1 MRKREREAT
10 VVRGAPLAW
19 EVLSIMRRYPTALI
33 VPAAGLGLVADA
45 LQLVEGTL
53 ATIGVSLALAVL
65 FEGYVA
71 YVERLVMAAESDPR
85 AIRVFALTRRALPL
99 VPALFLASLAA
110 IALPLAASGLLV
122 LPGLWLLTRWSLCA
136 PAIARDNLGPV
147 EGLRRSSGL
156 VRGRFA
162 FAFGAATLPLL
173 VEHAVVHATAL
184 SSESLAPAPLAF
196 VVAGVTVAGV
206 SPFAAL
212 SVSLAFDRLREA
224 QAANSRARG

>member
-1 MRKREREAT
+1 VRKREREPT

-45 LQLVEGTL
+45 LQLVEGPL
-53 ATIGVSLALAVL
+53 ATIGVSLALAIA

-71 YVERLVMAAESDPR
+71 YVERLVMATESEPR
-85 AIRVFALTRRALPL
+85 AIRLFAEIRRALPL
-99 VPALFLASLAA
+99 VPALLLASLAA

-122 LPGLWLLTRWSLCA
+122 LPGLWLLTRWSLFA
-136 PAIARDNLGPV
+136 PAIARDGLGPV

-156 VRGRFA
+156 VRGQFA

-184 SSESLAPAPLAF
+184 TAESLAPPPLAF
-196 VVAGVTVAGV
+196 VVAGVAVAGV

-212 SVSLAFDRLREA
+212 SVSLAFDRLQEA
-224 QAANSRARG
+224 RVAGSRRRG

>member
-1 MRKREREAT
+1 M
-10 VVRGAPLAW
+10 G
-19 EVLSIMRRYPTALI
+19 RYPTALI

-45 LQLVEGTL
+45 LQLVEGPL
-53 ATIGVSLALAVL
+53 ATIGVSLALAVV

-71 YVERLVMAAESDPR
+71 YVERLVMATESDPR

-110 IALPLAASGLLV
+110 IALPMTASGLLV
-122 LPGLWLLTRWSLCA
+122 LPGLWLLTRWSLFA
-136 PAIARDNLGPV
+136 PAIARENLGPV
-147 EGLRRSSGL
+147 EGLRRSSEL
-156 VRGRFA
+156 IRGRFA

-184 SSESLAPAPLAF
+184 TAESLASPPVAF
-196 VVAGVTVAGV
+196 VIAGVTVAGV

-212 SVSLAFDRLREA
+212 SVSLAFDRLQKRASCE
-224 QAANSRARG
+224 QQTAAGGK